1 MGSGESEGDSSEK
14 VKCKE
19 KKCVM
24 EVRLLFWQERD
35 SMHSFT
41 H

>member
-1 MGSGESEGDSSEK
+1 MRSGEGEGDSSEK
-14 VKCKE
+14 VECEE

-24 EVRLLFWQERD
+24 EVWLLFHQERD